1 MTTEQLARKIIETID
16 AYGDNNLE
24 TIKAIETIAKRQID
38 VAEMA
43 KGITPREWYNQEQY
57 SKT

>member
-16 AYGDNNLE
+16 AYGDNSLE

-43 KGITPREWYNQEQY
+43 KGITPREWYK